1 MSLSLLSFCVF
12 LAKIYIKRKTVKMTK
27 MPKKKK
33 ESLKYKIV
41 LKKMH
46 NDTNFQDEELFN
58 VELLVGGED
67 VVV

>member
-1 MSLSLLSFCVF
+1 
-12 LAKIYIKRKTVKMTK
+12 

-67 VVV
+67 VVVYLTSLPLSYKKVTRKE

>member
-1 MSLSLLSFCVF
+1 MWSLEN
-12 LAKIYIKRKTVKMTK
+12 KIYTRKTVKNDKETEK
-27 MPKKKK
+27 MKK

-58 VELLVGGED
+58 VELSVGRTKR
-67 VVV
+67 